1 MVFLLFGRHDHRHGA
16 TDMILQ
22 NALHQL
28 VADGK
33 VLYLGISD
41 TPAWVVV
48 KCNECEFV
56 TQKVA
61 MKPEIPTDMSQTP
74 ATTA

>member
-1 MVFLLFGRHDHRHGA
+1 V
-16 TDMILQ
+16 TEIVLQ

-28 VADGK
+28 VANGK

-48 KCNECEFV
+48 KCNECE
-56 TQKVA
+56 
-61 MKPEIPTDMSQTP
+61 
-74 ATTA
+74 

>member
-1 MVFLLFGRHDHRHGA
+1 MA
-16 TDMILQ
+16 LQ

-41 TPAWVVV
+41 TPAWVIV
-48 KCNECEFV
+48 KCNECEFA
-56 TQKVA
+56 TRRKVIT
-61 MKPEIPTDMSQTP
+61 KPAIPTDISQTL
-74 ATTA
+74 AIMA

>member
-1 MVFLLFGRHDHRHGA
+1 MV
-16 TDMILQ
+16 LQ
-22 NALHQL
+22 TALHQL

-48 KCNECEFV
+48 KCNECESA
-56 TQKVA
+56 TLKVA
-61 MKPEIPTDMSQTP
+61 MKPAILTDMSQTP

>member
-1 MVFLLFGRHDHRHGA
+1 MVS
-16 TDMILQ
+16 Q

-28 VADGK
+28 VANGK

-48 KCNECEFV
+48 KCNECEFASAE
-56 TQKVA
+56 KWA
-61 MKPEIPTDMSQTP
+61 IKPASPSDMSQTP
-74 ATTA
+74 ATMA